1 MRSFQQKAPTIG
13 TDNDLTSEY
22 VALDFTGDGTNV
34 WIVGPASVNCS
45 DGGSFSVGSTTTV
58 NLSGLT
64 ISHQTVDGLVNG
76 GALNVS
82 SCTFSDNGEP
92 EATYAAIDNSGVLTV
107 TSSTFTG
114 GKANDAGAI
123 YNSGSA
129 TVASSTF
136 SDNFA
141 FFIGGAISNVG
152 TMSVQSCTFE
162 GNQTS
167 LYGGAIYNASTGQL
181 SVASCTISGNIATY
195 GGGIYNSSS
204 SSSSIANTIV
214 ADNTGFSAGPDIDDT
229 TSKISAAHSLVKLAG
244 STHGNDVTATDG
256 NIVGVDPDLDS
267 LADNGAATE
276 TMALAADS
284 PIFGAGIGAD
294 QTAVG
299 AGNRLLFDGMYYY
312 TYDAEGNRTARY
324 EIASGTDMA
333 PGVQSDPNSDA
344 VNITIY
350 TWNNAN
356 QMTSATFYATAADW
370 TAGTVNAIGEYQV
383 TYALDAFGRMVTRTA
398 ALGNGTSTTTS
409 SENFIYDGQNILLV
423 LDSSGNVIEQNLTGP
438 AADEVYATEEVLT
451 VTSGTQAAGT
461 VNWLLTDG
469 QGTVRDVVQLSDGS
483 PTVVNHLV
491 YSAFGQLLSQSA
503 DPTSGDQ
510 PIFYYNG
517 TWQDPQTGLNEM
529 GAQVVR
535 RRRCRLGQLRP
546 HRLRRRPDQP
556 Q

>member
-1 MRSFQQKAPTIG
+1 MTGTTYTNFTNPPTGGQTSQQYDSNGNAEANYSAPAAADAPPSDAETITV
-13 TDNDLTSEY
+13 TDSAGSGGSSSDVTLSYAVNNIVNAAVGNY
-22 VALDFTGDGTNV
+22 VITFASSADSIALSSTLDFTGDGTNV

-45 DGGSFSVGSTTTV
+45 DGGSFSVSSTTTV

-64 ISHQTVDGLVNG
+64 ISHQTVNGLVNG
-76 GALNVS
+76 SALNVS

-256 NIVGVDPDLDS
+256 NVVGVDPDLDS

-312 TYDAEGNRTARY
+312 TYDAEGNRTGQFKSDTGVLDSTA
-324 EIASGTDMA
+324 TD
-333 PGVQSDPNSDA
+333 
-344 VNITIY
+344 ITIY
-350 TWNNAN
+350 TWNNADE
-356 QMTSATFYATAADW
+356 MTF
-370 TAGTVNAIGEYQV
+370 GH
-383 TYALDAFGRMVTRTA
+383 AL
-398 ALGNGTSTTTS
+398 
-409 SENFIYDGQNILLV
+409 Q
-423 LDSSGNVIEQNLTGP
+423 
-438 AADEVYATEEVLT
+438 
-451 VTSGTQAAGT
+451 
-461 VNWLLTDG
+461 
-469 QGTVRDVVQLSDGS
+469 
-483 PTVVNHLV
+483 H
-491 YSAFGQLLSQSA
+491 
-503 DPTSGDQ
+503 
-510 PIFYYNG
+510 
-517 TWQDPQTGLNEM
+517 
-529 GAQVVR
+529 
-535 RRRCRLGQLRP
+535 
-546 HRLRRRPDQP
+546 LRRL
-556 Q
+556 